1 MYRLTTTIP
10 RTPRVRSTRLLPQIR
25 RSSGSPTAGGAAP
38 DHFTKTGEKEQDPAK
53 VNMRSNEYSQSG
65 GDDMVAGQTSA
76 SYDVRDE
83 YDIGNGHADP
93 QDRTQATIPPSQR
106 PQPEK
111 ATQSIPWNSHLHHL
125 TSPKRLKT
133 PYARLLDVSGPNR
146 CANERRRFRK
156 ARREKHLS
164 IQDRA

>member
-93 QDRTQATIPPSQR
+93 QDRTQATIQPSQR

-111 ATQSIPWNSHLHHL
+111 ETQSIPWNSHLHHL

-133 PYARLLDVSGPNR
+133 PYVPTSLKLPVAQV
-146 CANERRRFRK
+146 C
-156 ARREKHLS
+156 
-164 IQDRA
+164 